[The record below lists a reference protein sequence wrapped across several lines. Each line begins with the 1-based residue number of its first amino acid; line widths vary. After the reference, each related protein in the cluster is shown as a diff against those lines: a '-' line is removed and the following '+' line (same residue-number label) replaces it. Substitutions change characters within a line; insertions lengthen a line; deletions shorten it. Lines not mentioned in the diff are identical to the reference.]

1 MSPNDSLPVKG
12 WRLLICGVTVTAL
25 WLDMSSWLFRFC
37 CSVCVSRMRW
47 SASSCVWSSP
57 SATARTPSPNWWR
70 SSGSRP
76 LVWVSFCPHQSL
88 FFLPLYWWGRHH
100 LPLKVSAEHSQHHLL
115 EEAGGGI
122 KEKKTFLSDPHFLN
136 NKDMSD
142 VTFLVE
148 GKPFYAH
155 KVLLFTASNR

>member
-88 FFLPLYWWGRHH
+88 FFPPLVLMRSASFTSEGVCRTFTAPSTGGSWRWNKREKNFSFRSSFPEQQRH
-100 LPLKVSAEHSQHHLL
+100 VRCDVF
-115 EEAGGGI
+115 GGG
-122 KEKKTFLSDPHFLN
+122 EAFLRPQSSALHG
-136 NKDMSD
+136 
-142 VTFLVE
+142 V
-148 GKPFYAH
+148 
-155 KVLLFTASNR
+155 